1 MSDAFEE
8 PFVEVDRDRHGRYK
22 LPVPGHPE
30 SGVIPWTRAT
40 TLARTLSDEY
50 MLNQW
55 RIRQVVFG
63 IGQRQDLFALAASA
77 HPDDR
82 NTLQSIGDQAQAAAE
97 SDKGANL
104 GRALHAFTQRLD
116 GRGVPDGTP
125 DMYRPYLRAYA
136 SAMRAAGFEIQ
147 PQLIERIVACP
158 EIRTAGQFD
167 RLLLPSGVPD
177 SPTTRYVVG
186 DLKTAKLDSITFA
199 WLEIAIQLSVYAHS
213 PVMWNHEKQK
223 YEAMPPVDLEY
234 AIVMHLPQD
243 LPPDQARCDIYR
255 VDILKGW
262 EFALLAGRVRE
273 ARQQMKHLAR
283 CLYREGP
290 SPKPYLPP
298 LAERVLAEKVEEMR
312 ATPESK
318 TFGVVMREIETAV
331 GTPPEQVQSVADG
344 VLQMATPVTPF
355 DRVRA
360 ASGREELS
368 ALWREGSA
376 AGWWS
381 EELALAGKERLREL
395 GL

>member
-1 MSDAFEE
+1 MTDAFEE

-22 LPVPGHPE
+22 LPDPRHIEG
-30 SGVIPWTRAT
+30 GVISWTRAT

-55 RIRQVVFG
+55 RIRQVVRG
-63 IGQRQDLFALAASA
+63 IGQRQDLYALAAST

-104 GRALHAFTQRLD
+104 GRALHAFSQRWD
-116 GRGVPDGTP
+116 GRGELTGVPDA
-125 DMYRPYLRAYA
+125 YHPYIRAYA
-136 SAMRAAGFEIQ
+136 ASMRAAGFEIR

-167 RLLLPSGVPD
+167 RLLLPAGVPD
-177 SPTTRYVVG
+177 SPTRRYVVG

-243 LPPDQARCDIYR
+243 LPADQARCDIYR
-255 VDILKGW
+255 VDILRGW
-262 EFALLAGRVRE
+262 EFALLAGKVRE
-273 ARQQMKHLAR
+273 ARQQMKYLAKA
-283 CLYREGP
+283 LYREGP
-290 SPKPYLPP
+290 APRPYLPP
-298 LAERVLAEKVEEMR
+298 LAEKVEEVR
-312 ATPESK
+312 ATP
-318 TFGVVMREIETAV
+318 AAD
-331 GTPPEQVQSVADG
+331 TPPEQVQSVADG
-344 VLQMATPVTPF
+344 VATTPL